1 MTQFEIYHPINDMF
15 EFCAEYTSKRIYDH
29 KEPDNNIKLV
39 EHYSIRE
46 DDKTIFKSFL
56 KTGAGEVFSALRA
69 ATKNITDA
77 FVFDNTVVIG
87 TVPIGSVY
95 FKIELDDSVNPT
107 QLEDA
112 AFKAMCYYV
121 LREWYIMKGFEE
133 QSVVP
138 DRNYEYNLSIVKN
151 YGQGGGTGGGSSSQT
166 DTGATG
172 DIATRPHITI

>member
-1 MTQFEIYHPINDMF
+1 MTQFEIYATIDELF

-39 EHYSIRE
+39 EHFSIRD

-56 KTGAGEVFSALRA
+56 KSAAGEVFSALRS
-69 ATKNITDA
+69 ATKNLTDA
-77 FVFDNTVVIG
+77 FVFDNSAVIG

-112 AFKAMCYYV
+112 TQKAMNYYV
-121 LREWYIMKGFEE
+121 LREWYIMKGFEQE
-133 QSVVP
+133 SIVP
-138 DRNYEYNLSIVKN
+138 DKNYSYNLSIVKN
-151 YGQGGGTGGGSSSQT
+151 YGQGGGTGGGATSQT
-166 DTGATG
+166 DTGAAG
-172 DIATRPHITI
+172 DISTRPHITI